1 MFILYPNQKVS
12 NIIDS
17 LELEVILS
25 NTSDQPCFIASDV
38 NIDITKCNISN
49 DTEEY
54 VENL

>member
-1 MFILYPNQKVS
+1 MFILYPNQKLS

-17 LELEVILS
+17 LELKVILS